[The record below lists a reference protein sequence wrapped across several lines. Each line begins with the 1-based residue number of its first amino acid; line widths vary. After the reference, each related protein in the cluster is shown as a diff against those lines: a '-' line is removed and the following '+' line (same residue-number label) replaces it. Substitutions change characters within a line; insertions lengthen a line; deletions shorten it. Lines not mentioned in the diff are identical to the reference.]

1 MLLPENNLPVWVSPE
16 FRWDFPTE
24 KQRAPVRVSTPLHHG
39 EFPTTIY
46 LYLGRGAGVVVVVV
60 VVVLEIITRVALG
73 LGRAG
78 RGIIS
83 M

>member
-1 MLLPENNLPVWVSPE
+1 MLLPENNLPVRVSPE

-46 LYLGRGAGVVVVVV
+46 ISGGRAGVVVVV
-60 VVVLEIITRVALG
+60 VVVLEIITRVAPG

-78 RGIIS
+78 RGLIS